1 MATAPTLIQQVKFKV
16 GDTSL
21 NYPFLADSTYDWL
34 LDKNSN
40 NIIKAAIE
48 ALEMIINQI
57 ALSPES
63 VKTDA
68 VDEVRASVHVL
79 ERRLDALKKQLTQA
93 AIGAS
98 RFPFLVHSDRNN
110 WNDLDSLFPKRRGV
124 LMFNGT
130 TSEAHSTHDTHD
142 IYDGGT
148 FD

>member
-63 VKTDA
+63 IKTDA
-68 VDEVRASVHVL
+68 VDEVKASVPVL
-79 ERRLDALKKQLTQA
+79 EKRLDALKKQLTQA

-110 WNDLDSLFPKRRGV
+110 WNDLNSLFPKRRRA
-124 LMFNGT
+124 LTSKGT
-130 TSEAHSTHDTHD
+130 EYEADCDMEIH
-142 IYDGGT
+142 DGGM
-148 FD
+148 F

>member
-21 NYPFLADSTYDWL
+21 NYPFLADSTYEWL

-40 NIIKAAIE
+40 KVIKAAVE

-68 VDEVRASVHVL
+68 VDEVRASVPVL
-79 ERRLDALKKQLTQA
+79 EKRLDALKKQLTQA

-98 RFPFLVHSDRNN
+98 RFPFLVHSDRKN
-110 WNDLDSLFPKRRGV
+110 WNDLNSLFPKRRAGP
-124 LMFNGT
+124 MFEGT
-130 TSEAHSTHDTHD
+130 TSTCDEESH
-142 IYDGGT
+142 DGGL
-148 FD
+148 F

>member
-34 LDKNSN
+34 LEKNSK

-63 VKTDA
+63 IKTDA
-68 VDEVRASVHVL
+68 VDEVKASVPVL
-79 ERRLDALKKQLTQA
+79 EKRLDALKKQLTQA
-93 AIGAS
+93 AVGAS
-98 RFPFLVHSDRNN
+98 RFPFLVHSDRKN
-110 WNDLDSLFPKRRGV
+110 WNDLDSLFPKRRGYAGAV
-124 LMFNGT
+124 EWGT
-130 TSEAHSTHDTHD
+130 ECEEESH
-142 IYDGGT
+142 DGGT
-148 FD
+148 F

>member
-21 NYPFLADSTYDWL
+21 NYPFLADSTYEWL

-40 NIIKAAIE
+40 NVIKAAIE

-63 VKTDA
+63 IKTDA
-68 VDEVRASVHVL
+68 VDEVKASVPVL
-79 ERRLDALKKQLTQA
+79 ERRLAALKKQLTQA

-98 RFPFLVHSDRNN
+98 RFPFIVHSDRKN
-110 WNDLDSLFPKRRGV
+110 WNDLDSLFPKRRRGG
-124 LMFNGT
+124 LMFEET
-130 TSEAHSTHDTHD
+130 ACDEESH
-142 IYDGGT
+142 DGGT
-148 FD
+148 F

>member
-63 VKTDA
+63 IKTDA
-68 VDEVRASVHVL
+68 VDEVKASVPVL
-79 ERRLDALKKQLTQA
+79 ERRLNALKKQLTQA
-93 AIGAS
+93 AVGAS
-98 RFPFLVHSDRNN
+98 RFPFLVHSDRRN
-110 WNDLDSLFPKRRGV
+110 WNDLNSLFPKRRDV
-124 LMFNGT
+124 LTFNGT
-130 TSEAHSTHDTHD
+130 EGEADCTTEIH
-142 IYDGGT
+142 DGGV
-148 FD
+148 F

>member
-34 LDKNSN
+34 LEKNSK

-68 VDEVRASVHVL
+68 VDEVKASVHVL

-93 AIGAS
+93 AVGAS
-98 RFPFLVHSDRNN
+98 RFPFLVHSDRRN
-110 WNDLDSLFPKRRGV
+110 WNDLNSLFPKRRGGLV
-124 LMFNGT
+124 FDGT
-130 TSEAHSTHDTHD
+130 TGEVDCTID
-142 IYDGGT
+142 IHDGGT
-148 FD
+148 F

>member
-63 VKTDA
+63 IKTDA
-68 VDEVRASVHVL
+68 VD
-79 ERRLDALKKQLTQA
+79 
-93 AIGAS
+93 
-98 RFPFLVHSDRNN
+98 
-110 WNDLDSLFPKRRGV
+110 
-124 LMFNGT
+124 
-130 TSEAHSTHDTHD
+130 
-142 IYDGGT
+142 
-148 FD
+148 

>member
-34 LDKNSN
+34 LDKNSK

-68 VDEVRASVHVL
+68 VDEVKASVPVL
-79 ERRLDALKKQLTQA
+79 EKRLDALKKQLTQA
-93 AIGAS
+93 AVGAS
-98 RFPFLVHSDRNN
+98 RFPFLVHSDRKS
-110 WNDLDSLFPKRRGV
+110 WNDLNSLFPKRRVG
-124 LMFNGT
+124 LTFNGT
-130 TSEAHSTHDTHD
+130 DGEADCTTEIH
-142 IYDGGT
+142 DGGT
-148 FD
+148 F

>member
-34 LDKNSN
+34 LEKNSK

-63 VKTDA
+63 IKTDA
-68 VDEVRASVHVL
+68 VDEVKASVPVL
-79 ERRLDALKKQLTQA
+79 ERRLGALKKQLTQA

-98 RFPFLVHSDRNN
+98 RFPFLVHSARKT
-110 WNDLDSLFPKRRGV
+110 WCDLDSLFPKCRDG
-124 LMFNGT
+124 LTLNGT
-130 TSEAHSTHDTHD
+130 TCEDSH
-142 IYDGGT
+142 DGGT
-148 FD
+148 F

>member
-1 MATAPTLIQQVKFKV
+1 MATTPTLIQQVKFKV

-68 VDEVRASVHVL
+68 VDEVKASVPVL
-79 ERRLDALKKQLTQA
+79 ERRLNALKKQLTQA

-98 RFPFLVHSDRNN
+98 RFPFLVHSDRNS
-110 WNDLDSLFPKRRGV
+110 WNDLNSLFPKCRDG
-124 LMFNGT
+124 LMFKGT
-130 TSEAHSTHDTHD
+130 KCEEESH
-142 IYDGGT
+142 DGGL
-148 FD
+148 F

>member
-68 VDEVRASVHVL
+68 VDEVKASVHVL

-93 AIGAS
+93 AVGAS
-98 RFPFLVHSDRNN
+98 RFPFLVHSDRKS
-110 WNDLDSLFPKRRGV
+110 WNDLNSLFPKRRRA
-124 LMFNGT
+124 LTSKGT
-130 TSEAHSTHDTHD
+130 EYEADCDMEIH
-142 IYDGGT
+142 DGGV
-148 FD
+148 F

>member
-34 LDKNSN
+34 LEKNSK
-40 NIIKAAIE
+40 NIIKAAVE

-63 VKTDA
+63 IKTDA
-68 VDEVRASVHVL
+68 VDEVKASVPVL
-79 ERRLDALKKQLTQA
+79 ERRLNALKKQLTQA

-98 RFPFLVHSDRNN
+98 RFPFLVHSDRKN
-110 WNDLDSLFPKRRGV
+110 WNDLDSLFPKRRGSA
-124 LMFNGT
+124 GAGAW
-130 TSEAHSTHDTHD
+130 EPECEEIH
-142 IYDGGT
+142 DGGV
-148 FD
+148 F

>member
-68 VDEVRASVHVL
+68 VDEVKASVPVL
-79 ERRLDALKKQLTQA
+79 ERRLNALKKQLTQA
-93 AIGAS
+93 AVGAS

-124 LMFNGT
+124 LMSKGT
-130 TSEAHSTHDTHD
+130 EYEADCTIESL
-142 IYDGGT
+142 DGGT

>member
-34 LDKNSN
+34 LEKNSK

-63 VKTDA
+63 IKTDA
-68 VDEVRASVHVL
+68 VDEVKASVPVL
-79 ERRLDALKKQLTQA
+79 ERRLGALKKQLTQA
-93 AIGAS
+93 AVGAS
-98 RFPFLVHSDRNN
+98 RFPFIVHSDRKN
-110 WNDLDSLFPKRRGV
+110 WNDLDSLFPKRRAAP
-124 LMFNGT
+124 MSNGT
-130 TSEAHSTHDTHD
+130 EWEECAID
-142 IYDGGT
+142 IHDGGT
-148 FD
+148 F

>member
-1 MATAPTLIQQVKFKV
+1 MATTPTLIQQVKFKV

-34 LDKNSN
+34 LEKNSK

-63 VKTDA
+63 IKTDA
-68 VDEVRASVHVL
+68 VDEVKASVPVL
-79 ERRLDALKKQLTQA
+79 EKRLDALKKQLTQA

-98 RFPFLVHSDRNN
+98 RFPFLVHSDRKN
-110 WNDLDSLFPKRRGV
+110 WNDLDSLFPKRRAG
-124 LMFNGT
+124 LMFKG
-130 TSEAHSTHDTHD
+130 DTCEEEESH
-142 IYDGGT
+142 DGGT
-148 FD
+148 F

>member
-63 VKTDA
+63 IKTDA
-68 VDEVRASVHVL
+68 VDEVKASVPVL
-79 ERRLDALKKQLTQA
+79 ERRLEALKKQLTQA

-110 WNDLDSLFPKRRGV
+110 WHDLDSLFPKRRAAPV
-124 LMFNGT
+124 SNGAEWEECT
-130 TSEAHSTHDTHD
+130 ID
-142 IYDGGT
+142 IHDGGT
-148 FD
+148 F

>member
-1 MATAPTLIQQVKFKV
+1 MATTPTLIQQVKFKV

-34 LDKNSN
+34 LEKNSK

-63 VKTDA
+63 IKTDA
-68 VDEVRASVHVL
+68 VDEVKASVPVL
-79 ERRLDALKKQLTQA
+79 ERRLEALKKQLTQA

-98 RFPFLVHSDRNN
+98 RFPFLVHSDRKN
-110 WNDLDSLFPKRRGV
+110 WNDLDSLFPKRRAG
-124 LMFNGT
+124 LMFKG
-130 TSEAHSTHDTHD
+130 DTCEEEESH
-142 IYDGGT
+142 DGGT
-148 FD
+148 F

>member
-21 NYPFLADSTYDWL
+21 NYPFLADSTYEWL

-40 NIIKAAIE
+40 NVIKAAIE

-79 ERRLDALKKQLTQA
+79 ERRLEALKKQLTQA

-98 RFPFLVHSDRNN
+98 RFPFLVHSDRKN
-110 WNDLDSLFPKRRGV
+110 WNDLDSLFPKRRTGPTCEV
-124 LMFNGT
+124 GT
-130 TSEAHSTHDTHD
+130 TCEDEIH
-142 IYDGGT
+142 DGGL
-148 FD
+148 F

>member
-63 VKTDA
+63 IKTDA
-68 VDEVRASVHVL
+68 VDEVKASVPVL
-79 ERRLDALKKQLTQA
+79 EKRLDALKKQLTQA
-93 AIGAS
+93 AVGAS
-98 RFPFLVHSDRNN
+98 RFPFLVHSDRKN
-110 WNDLDSLFPKRRGV
+110 WNDLDSLFPKRRDG
-124 LMFNGT
+124 LRISSGT
-130 TSEAHSTHDTHD
+130 TCEEEIH
-142 IYDGGT
+142 DGGL
-148 FD
+148 F

>member
-1 MATAPTLIQQVKFKV
+1 MATAPSLIQQVKFKV

-34 LDKNSN
+34 LDKNRN

-98 RFPFLVHSDRNN
+98 RFPFLVHSDRKN

-124 LMFNGT
+124 LTSKGT
-130 TSEAHSTHDTHD
+130 EYEADCDMEIH
-142 IYDGGT
+142 DGGT
-148 FD
+148 F

>member
-34 LDKNSN
+34 LDKNSK

-68 VDEVRASVHVL
+68 VDEVKASVHVL

-93 AIGAS
+93 AVGAS
-98 RFPFLVHSDRNN
+98 RFPFLVHSDRRN
-110 WNDLDSLFPKRRGV
+110 WNDLNSLFPKRSGGLV
-124 LMFNGT
+124 FDGT
-130 TSEAHSTHDTHD
+130 TGEVDCTID
-142 IYDGGT
+142 IHDGGT
-148 FD
+148 F

>member
-34 LDKNSN
+34 LDKNRN

-68 VDEVRASVHVL
+68 VDEVKASVPVL
-79 ERRLDALKKQLTQA
+79 ERRLAALKKQLTQA

-110 WNDLDSLFPKRRGV
+110 WNDLNSLFPKRRG
-124 LMFNGT
+124 GHGIEH
-130 TSEAHSTHDTHD
+130 EAYDDCTEIH
-142 IYDGGT
+142 DGGI
-148 FD
+148 F

>member
-1 MATAPTLIQQVKFKV
+1 MATAPTQIQQVKFKV

-21 NYPFLADSTYDWL
+21 NYPYLADSTYEWL

-40 NIIKAAIE
+40 NITKAAIE

-63 VKTDA
+63 IKTDA

-79 ERRLDALKKQLTQA
+79 ERRLEALKKQLTQA

-98 RFPFLVHSDRNN
+98 RFPFLVHSDRKN
-110 WNDLDSLFPKRRGV
+110 WNDLDSLFPKRRNGR
-124 LMFNGT
+124 MFEGT
-130 TSEAHSTHDTHD
+130 TTCDEEIH
-142 IYDGGT
+142 DGGL
-148 FD
+148 F

>member
-34 LDKNSN
+34 LEKNSK

-63 VKTDA
+63 IKTDA
-68 VDEVRASVHVL
+68 VDEVKASVPVL
-79 ERRLDALKKQLTQA
+79 ERRLGALKKQLTQA

-98 RFPFLVHSDRNN
+98 RFPFLVHSDRKN
-110 WNDLDSLFPKRRGV
+110 WNDLDSLFPKRRAA
-124 LMFNGT
+124 LMSNGT
-130 TSEAHSTHDTHD
+130 EWEECTTEIH
-142 IYDGGT
+142 DGGV
-148 FD
+148 F

>member
-63 VKTDA
+63 IKTDA
-68 VDEVRASVHVL
+68 VDEVKASVHVL
-79 ERRLDALKKQLTQA
+79 ERRLNALKKQLTQA

-110 WNDLDSLFPKRRGV
+110 WNDLDSLFPKRRDV
-124 LMFNGT
+124 LMFKGT
-130 TSEAHSTHDTHD
+130 EWQEESL
-142 IYDGGT
+142 DGGT

>member
-63 VKTDA
+63 VRTDA
-68 VDEVRASVHVL
+68 VDEVKASVHVL
-79 ERRLDALKKQLTQA
+79 ERRLNALKKQLTQA

-98 RFPFLVHSDRNN
+98 RFPFLVHSDRKN
-110 WNDLDSLFPKRRGV
+110 WNDLDSLFPKRRGG
-124 LMFNGT
+124 LTFNGT
-130 TSEAHSTHDTHD
+130 DGEADCTTEIH
-142 IYDGGT
+142 DGGT
-148 FD
+148 F

>member
-21 NYPFLADSTYDWL
+21 NYPFLADGTYEWL
-34 LDKNSN
+34 LEKNSN

-68 VDEVRASVHVL
+68 VDEVRASVPVL
-79 ERRLDALKKQLTQA
+79 EKRLDALKKQLTQA

-98 RFPFLVHSDRNN
+98 RFPFLVHSDRKN
-110 WNDLDSLFPKRRGV
+110 WNDLDSLFPKCRDT
-124 LMFNGT
+124 FN
-130 TSEAHSTHDTHD
+130 
-142 IYDGGT
+142 
-148 FD
+148 

>member
-40 NIIKAAIE
+40 NIIKAAVE

-68 VDEVRASVHVL
+68 VDEVKASVPVL
-79 ERRLDALKKQLTQA
+79 ERRLNALKKQLTQA

-98 RFPFLVHSDRNN
+98 RFPFLVHSDRKN
-110 WNDLDSLFPKRRGV
+110 WNDLDSLFPKRRGYA
-124 LMFNGT
+124 GAGAWET
-130 TSEAHSTHDTHD
+130 ECDEEIH
-142 IYDGGT
+142 DGGL
-148 FD
+148 F

>member
-1 MATAPTLIQQVKFKV
+1 MATTPTLIQQVKFKV

-21 NYPFLADSTYDWL
+21 NYPFLADSTYDCL

-68 VDEVRASVHVL
+68 VDEVKASVPVL
-79 ERRLDALKKQLTQA
+79 ERRLNALKKQLTQA

-98 RFPFLVHSDRNN
+98 RFPFLVHSDRKN
-110 WNDLDSLFPKRRGV
+110 WNDLDSLFPKRRDG
-124 LMFNGT
+124 LMFKGT
-130 TSEAHSTHDTHD
+130 TTCDEEIH
-142 IYDGGT
+142 DGGL
-148 FD
+148 F

>member
-21 NYPFLADSTYDWL
+21 NYPFLADSTYEWL

-40 NIIKAAIE
+40 NVIKAAIE

-63 VKTDA
+63 IKTDA
-68 VDEVRASVHVL
+68 VDEVKASVHVL
-79 ERRLDALKKQLTQA
+79 ERRLEALKKQLTQA

-98 RFPFLVHSDRNN
+98 RFPFLVHSDRKN
-110 WNDLDSLFPKRRGV
+110 WNDLNSLFPKRRAV
-124 LMFNGT
+124 PTFEVGT
-130 TSEAHSTHDTHD
+130 TSTCDEEIH
-142 IYDGGT
+142 DGGL
-148 FD
+148 F

>member
-34 LDKNSN
+34 LEKNSK

-63 VKTDA
+63 IKTDA
-68 VDEVRASVHVL
+68 VDEVKASVPVL
-79 ERRLDALKKQLTQA
+79 ERRLGALKKQLTQA

-98 RFPFLVHSDRNN
+98 RFPFIVHSDRKN
-110 WNDLDSLFPKRRGV
+110 WNDLNSLFPKRRAAP
-124 LMFNGT
+124 MSNGT
-130 TSEAHSTHDTHD
+130 EWEECTD
-142 IYDGGT
+142 IHDGGT
-148 FD
+148 F

>member
-34 LDKNSN
+34 LDKNRN

-63 VKTDA
+63 IKTDA
-68 VDEVRASVHVL
+68 VDEVKASVPVL
-79 ERRLDALKKQLTQA
+79 ERRLAALKKQLTQA

-98 RFPFLVHSDRNN
+98 RFPFIVHSDRKN
-110 WNDLDSLFPKRRGV
+110 WNDLDSLFPKRRGG
-124 LMFNGT
+124 LMFNGNT
-130 TSEAHSTHDTHD
+130 CEEESH
-142 IYDGGT
+142 DGGT
-148 FD
+148 F

>member
-1 MATAPTLIQQVKFKV
+1 MATAPSKVQQVKFKV

-34 LDKNSN
+34 LDKNRN
-40 NIIKAAIE
+40 NIIKAAVE

-63 VKTDA
+63 IKTDA
-68 VDEVRASVHVL
+68 VDEVKASVPVL
-79 ERRLDALKKQLTQA
+79 ERRLNALKKQLTQA

-98 RFPFLVHSDRNN
+98 RFPFIVHSDRKN
-110 WNDLDSLFPKRRGV
+110 WNDFDSLFPKRRGV
-124 LMFNGT
+124 LMFKGT
-130 TSEAHSTHDTHD
+130 EGEADCIIDSL
-142 IYDGGT
+142 DGGT

>member
-34 LDKNSN
+34 LEKNSK

-63 VKTDA
+63 IKTDA
-68 VDEVRASVHVL
+68 VDEVKASVPVL
-79 ERRLDALKKQLTQA
+79 ERRLGALKKQLTQA
-93 AIGAS
+93 AVGAS
-98 RFPFLVHSDRNN
+98 RFPFLVHSDRKN
-110 WNDLDSLFPKRRGV
+110 WNDLNSLFPKRRDG
-124 LMFNGT
+124 LTLNG
-130 TSEAHSTHDTHD
+130 DTCEED
-142 IYDGGT
+142 IHDGGT
-148 FD
+148 F

>member
-1 MATAPTLIQQVKFKV
+1 MATAPTLIKQVKFKV

-68 VDEVRASVHVL
+68 VDEVKASVHVL

-93 AIGAS
+93 AVGAS
-98 RFPFLVHSDRNN
+98 RFPFLVHSDRKS
-110 WNDLDSLFPKRRGV
+110 WNDLNSLFPKRRRV
-124 LMFNGT
+124 LTSKGT
-130 TSEAHSTHDTHD
+130 EYEEDSFCEIH
-142 IYDGGT
+142 DGGT
-148 FD
+148 F

>member
-21 NYPFLADSTYDWL
+21 NYPFLADSTYEWL
-34 LDKNSN
+34 LEKNSD

-68 VDEVRASVHVL
+68 VDEVKASVPVL

-93 AIGAS
+93 AVGAS
-98 RFPFLVHSDRNN
+98 RFPFLVHSDRKN
-110 WNDLDSLFPKRRGV
+110 WNDLDSLFPKRRGA
-124 LMFNGT
+124 LMFKGT
-130 TSEAHSTHDTHD
+130 ECEEEESH
-142 IYDGGT
+142 DGGT
-148 FD
+148 F

>member
-1 MATAPTLIQQVKFKV
+1 MATAPTQVQQVKFKV

-40 NIIKAAIE
+40 NITKAAIE

-63 VKTDA
+63 IKTDA
-68 VDEVRASVHVL
+68 VDEVKASVPVL
-79 ERRLDALKKQLTQA
+79 ERRLEALKKQLTQA
-93 AIGAS
+93 AVGAS
-98 RFPFLVHSDRNN
+98 RFPFLVHSDRKN
-110 WNDLDSLFPKRRGV
+110 WNDLDSLFPKRRGA

-130 TSEAHSTHDTHD
+130 ECEEESH
-142 IYDGGT
+142 DGGT
-148 FD
+148 F